1 VSDVEANRA
10 IVERIFTEVLNG
22 GDFSVSDELVAADA
36 RFYTHAQSAPFIGPA
51 GFHEYIGAVRSG
63 MPDTRVELHET
74 VAERDTVIAHWTL
87 HGTHTGA
94 LFGIPPTGSTVAL
107 EALELVHLRDG
118 KLTEIRLIMNGMA
131 IMQQLGV
138 IPAGEKIPLPLILRV
153 RFLTALKRL
162 RKK

>member
-1 VSDVEANRA
+1 
-10 IVERIFTEVLNG
+10 
-22 GDFSVSDELVAADA
+22 
-36 RFYTHAQSAPFIGPA
+36 
-51 GFHEYIGAVRSG
+51 

-74 VAERDTVIAHWTL
+74 VAERDTVISHWTL
-87 HGTHTGA
+87 HGTHTGT
-94 LFGIPPTGSTVAL
+94 LFGIPPTGSVVAL

-118 KLTEIRLIMNGMA
+118 KLIEIRLLMNGMS

>member
-10 IVERIFTEVLNG
+10 IVERIFAEVLNR
-22 GDFSVSDELVAADA
+22 GDFSVSDALVADDA
-36 RFYTHAQSAPFIGPA
+36 RFYTHARAAPFVGPA
-51 GFHEYIGAVRSG
+51 GFREYIGGVRAG
-63 MPDTRVELHET
+63 LPDTRIELHET
-74 VAERDTVIAHWTL
+74 VAERDTVISHWTL
-87 HGTHTGA
+87 HGTHTGT

-118 KLTEIRLIMNGMA
+118 KLTEIRLLMNGMG

-153 RFLTALKRL
+153 RVMTALKRL
-162 RKK
+162 RR